1 MRKRWKWVVLIGAV
15 VTSALWIY
23 WFNSRLATTL
33 RLHPTEHGFESRTVS
48 FDMHSNRLIKLVK
61 PGYSIEV
68 HSPAGSTSY
77 RALFLGQGAFQS
89 AGPTV
94 LLKGSKELV
103 TVATPINVDGFRVS
117 IDLEEQSAFYSGLFR
132 WTFDRHDRLDNPFN
146 RRIREWLVRTHRKGI
161 PRTVWS
167 PWVVSSNNVWM
178 EKIER

>member
-1 MRKRWKWVVLIGAV
+1 MLIGAV

-48 FDMHSNRLIKLVK
+48 FDMHSSRLIKLVK

-103 TVATPINVDGFRVS
+103 TVATPINVDGFRVNV
-117 IDLEEQSAFYSGLFR
+117 DLEEQSAFQSGLFR
-132 WTFDRHDRLDNPFN
+132 WIFNRPEDRNPFS
-146 RRIREWLVRTHRKGI
+146 RGIREWLVRVHHEGT
-161 PRTVWS
+161 PRIIRS
-167 PWVVSSNNVWM
+167 PWVVRSNNVWM
-178 EKIER
+178 EKVER